1 MWGCPK
7 LRVTIR
13 GPKNKDYSILES
25 MLGPLI
31 KGNHKGNYLLLIR
44 TLLWN
49 LAGFGA
55 SSRNNA
61 KEMATAQQKDTLIG
75 CPKLQASYTPNF
87 PFFLRFP
94 EKFTTQKPKTL
105 NRMGCG
111 LQGSG
116 RGVYQ
121 PTYTDLR
128 GEQGVLGFYIS

>member
-13 GPKNKDYSILES
+13 GPNNKDYSILES

-61 KEMATAQQKDTLIG
+61 KEMATAQRKDTLIG
-75 CPKLQASYTPNF
+75 CPKLQASYTLS
-87 PFFLRFP
+87 FLIFCDSL
-94 EKFTTQKPKTL
+94 KKITTPKPKTL
-105 NRMGCG
+105 DRMGCG
-111 LQGSG
+111 SQGSG

-121 PTYTDLR
+121 PPYTDLR